1 MSSGSLIPA
10 PGNNPSVPEVQQ
22 PGWTSSHA
30 PHLGSDVTT
39 VGDYWRILIK
49 RKWTVVTTLIL
60 MVVLVTI
67 FSLRMT
73 KLYRAAGRIALT
85 TEAAGVFKDTPG
97 SNGNEESEISSIETQ
112 VKIIQSESLAL
123 QVAHKLQLE
132 RRPEFGGQKTAA
144 GMNVTDTRNLNTAN
158 EGAYI
163 GFLRGSLE
171 VETIPNTRMIEIR
184 YINPDPKF
192 SAAVVNAY
200 INAYVEQNIKTKFD
214 STMQAADWLS
224 KQLADL
230 QIKVE
235 SSQQKLVEYER
246 AHEIVGTDEK
256 KNVVMSKLDQVNSE
270 LTIAENDRIQK
281 QALYTYAKSGN
292 AEMLAAVVQNPL
304 AQKLRE
310 QEADLTSQHAQLSA
324 QFGPQYPKVIEINTR
339 IQQVQRLLDAE
350 VQKSIGRLQTDYL
363 ASQKREDMLRSAFD
377 KQKQEA
383 NTLSQDSIQYSILKR
398 DADSNRNIY
407 EGLLQ
412 KLKEAGIEAG
422 LRSSNIRIV
431 DYARAPAG
439 PYKPDVPRNMWL
451 AILIGLT
458 GGIALAFAVEA
469 MDNTVRTVEQ
479 AESISQVPSLGMIP
493 LATAASEQTAYG
505 RKFLNKGGNKAST
518 AALSLNDPVA
528 HARPKSQIA
537 ETYRAVR
544 TSILLSS
551 MGRPPKTILVTSAL
565 PQEGKSVTSV
575 NTAIVLAQQGSRV
588 LIIDADLR
596 RPTIHKHLRV
606 PVVGGL
612 SRVLTG
618 TADIDKAIVPWPKL
632 PQLHVLPAG
641 PHPPHPAEL
650 LSSQAMR
657 DLLEQL
663 KERYD
668 HILID
673 TPPVLSVT
681 DAVLLSVQ
689 VDSVL
694 LVLRSGRTTKMAL
707 RRACDLLF
715 QVSAR
720 LTGVIVNGVDLRS
733 PDYYYYYYSGS
744 KYYGG
749 YYHEENPQKATEASA
764 QAK

>member
-10 PGNNPSVPEVQQ
+10 PGSSPAVPEVQQ
-22 PGWTSSHA
+22 PGWTSHA

-85 TEAAGVFKDTPG
+85 NETAGVFKDTPG
-97 SNGNEESEISSIETQ
+97 SNGNDESEISSIETQ

-144 GMNVTDTRNLNTAN
+144 GMNITDSRNLNTAN
-158 EGAYI
+158 ESAYI

-256 KNVVMSKLDQVNSE
+256 KNVVMTKLDQVNSE

-310 QEADLTSQHAQLSA
+310 QEADLKSQHAQLSA
-324 QFGPQYPKVIEINTR
+324 QFGPQYPKVIEINNR
-339 IQQVQRLLDAE
+339 MQQVEKLIDAE
-350 VQKSIGRLQTDYL
+350 VQKSVGRLQTDFL
-363 ASQKREDMLRSAFD
+363 ASQKREEMLRAAFE

-431 DYARAPAG
+431 DYARAPGG

-451 AILIGLT
+451 AVLIGLT

-505 RKFLNKGGNKAST
+505 RKFLNKGSNKPST

-618 TADIDKAIVPWPKL
+618 TADIEKAIVPWPKL

-657 DLLEQL
+657 DLLEKL
-663 KERYD
+663 KDRYD

-715 QVSAR
+715 QVGAR

-749 YYHEENPQKATEASA
+749 YYHEENPQKTTETTA
-764 QAK
+764 QAQ

>member
-10 PGNNPSVPEVQQ
+10 PGNSPSVPEVQQ

-85 TEAAGVFKDTPG
+85 NETAGVFKDTPG
-97 SNGNEESEISSIETQ
+97 SNGNDESEISSIETQ

-132 RRPEFGGQKTAA
+132 RRPEFGGQKTDA
-144 GMNVTDTRNLNTAN
+144 GMNVTDSRNLNTAN
-158 EGAYI
+158 ESAYI

-171 VETIPNTRMIEIR
+171 VETIPNTKMIEIR

-235 SSQQKLVEYER
+235 GSQQKLVEYER

-310 QEADLTSQHAQLSA
+310 QEADLKSQYAQLSA

-339 IQQVQRLLDAE
+339 MLQVQKLIDSE

-363 ASQKREDMLRSAFD
+363 ASQKREEMLRAAFN

-431 DYARAPAG
+431 DYARAPGA

-505 RKFLNKGGNKAST
+505 RKFLNKGGNKPST

-596 RPTIHKHLRV
+596 RPTIHKHFRV

-657 DLLEQL
+657 DLLEKL

-749 YYHEENPQKATEASA
+749 YYHEENPQKATEATA

>member
-10 PGNNPSVPEVQQ
+10 PGNSPSVPEVQQ

-85 TEAAGVFKDTPG
+85 NETAGVFKDTPG
-97 SNGNEESEISSIETQ
+97 SNGNDESEISSIETQ

-132 RRPEFGGQKTAA
+132 RRPEFGGQKTDA
-144 GMNVTDTRNLNTAN
+144 GMNVTDSRNLNTAN
-158 EGAYI
+158 ESAYI

-171 VETIPNTRMIEIR
+171 VETIPNTKMIEIR

-235 SSQQKLVEYER
+235 GSQQKLVEYER

-310 QEADLTSQHAQLSA
+310 QEADLKSQYAQLSA

-339 IQQVQRLLDAE
+339 MLQVQKLIDSE

-363 ASQKREDMLRSAFD
+363 ASQKREEMLRDAFN

-431 DYARAPAG
+431 DYARAPGA

-505 RKFLNKGGNKAST
+505 RKFLNKGGNKPST

-596 RPTIHKHLRV
+596 RPTIHKHFRV

-657 DLLEQL
+657 DLLEKL

-749 YYHEENPQKATEASA
+749 YYHEENPQKATEATA